1 MKCHFFSS
9 VPSNYQSYCSQRQ
22 HGPEAYQRPPN
33 RLDISLYGLMRQA
46 QMPETIC
53 ANVVMHLEGLGLYH
67 AACLQEEN
75 GLMP

>member
-1 MKCHFFSS
+1 MSS
-9 VPSNYQSYCSQRQ
+9 KVHSWLSAFCS
-22 HGPEAYQRPPN
+22 
-33 RLDISLYGLMRQA
+33 LDISLYGLMRQA

-53 ANVVMHLEGLGLYH
+53 TNVVMHLEGLGLYH